1 MVSQL
6 LSVRNPPKQQNIPS
20 VWSCMLMQSSV
31 RQGRK
36 HPAPNA
42 IDLTTYAV
50 DRQICRYLSVAQQQ
64 MRLIVFLPP
73 PAFVPLLKRN
83 IKGLLSQSVKAGAH
97 CKIVPYPIVKNIL
110 FVVYYDIFS
119 HCYFT
124 FSSYFANLLI

>member
-1 MVSQL
+1 
-6 LSVRNPPKQQNIPS
+6 
-20 VWSCMLMQSSV
+20 MQSSV

-50 DRQICRYLSVAQQQ
+50 DRQICRYLAVAQQQ

-83 IKGLLSQSVKAGAH
+83 IKGLLRQLVEAGAH
-97 CKIVPYPIVKNIL
+97 CKIILYLIVKNIL
-110 FVVYYDIFS
+110 FVVYCDIFS
-119 HCYFT
+119 CCYFA
-124 FSSYFANLLI
+124 FSSYFANLFI